1 MGTLSLPA
9 CSTKQFLV
17 KSGDNVNGRGML
29 LEVITHGSAKRKSA
43 ILAQGCNAVQP
54 FSLEFVLVSFA
65 LTFRPVGRSFPRPQA

>member
-29 LEVITHGSAKRKSA
+29 LEVDHAR
-43 ILAQGCNAVQP
+43 
-54 FSLEFVLVSFA
+54 
-65 LTFRPVGRSFPRPQA
+65 